1 MALANGVSELF
12 IGEEISLHTQS
23 LIYVI
28 QKFIPELEITH
39 EEGMLK
45 VKGINYKIV

>member
-45 VKGINYKIV
+45 VKGINYKMV